1 MCFGIRILSSFHLC
15 TLQITIQN
23 LKCLKNAIKNTPR
36 HNFLHIRQKWSLYC
50 AVFASAVQIQS
61 VLAGTTIHEAH
72 QIVCCNALYC
82 DCDMWSELKLIRK
95 LKYFF
100 FKACSAS
107 TSLEYTRNSLDSS
120 VISGHALVAC
130 LGNFRFWISIC
141 NVPSWNKLKILIP
154 KHMWKC

>member
-1 MCFGIRILSSFHLC
+1 MPG
-15 TLQITIQN
+15 
-23 LKCLKNAIKNTPR
+23 

-82 DCDMWSELKLIRK
+82 DCDMWSELKVIRE

-107 TSLEYTRNSLDSS
+107 T
-120 VISGHALVAC
+120 
-130 LGNFRFWISIC
+130 
-141 NVPSWNKLKILIP
+141 WNTPGIHLTAVLCP
-154 KHMWKC
+154 GMHC